1 MDHTSTQYDLELR
14 DLRTGFLEMGALVNV
29 QLQRAL
35 ELVLSG
41 NKNLLAT
48 VFEQERLVNETQLK
62 LDHQGL
68 QLIAKRQPAAVDL
81 RLIMCTVSAVSD
93 LERIGDEVKKIA
105 QRAGQFEASD
115 KFKALGL
122 NEINNMGDMA
132 HRMLSRAMLSFAQ
145 LDVLM
150 AADVISKDATVDTE
164 YERIMRML
172 VTLMV
177 EDPKTISA
185 GLDVA
190 FLVKAIERVADHA
203 KNISEYTIHIVQGK
217 DPRHP
222 N

>member
-150 AADVISKDATVDTE
+150 AADVISRDATVDTE

>member
-1 MDHTSTQYDLELR
+1 MEHTSKQYDAELH
-14 DLRTGFLEMGALVNV
+14 DLRAGLLEMGALVNV

-41 NKNLLAT
+41 DKNLLAT
-48 VFEQERLVNETQLK
+48 VFEQERLVNETQIK

-81 RLIMCTVSAVSD
+81 RLIMCTVAAVSD

-105 QRAGQFEASD
+105 QRAGQFQASD

-132 HRMLSRAMLSFAQ
+132 HRMLTRAMLSFAQ

-150 AADVISKDATVDTE
+150 AADVISKDSTVDTE

-172 VTLMV
+172 VTLMI

-217 DPRHP
+217 DPRHL

>member
-1 MDHTSTQYDLELR
+1 MEHTSKQYDAELH
-14 DLRTGFLEMGALVNV
+14 DLRAGLLEMGALVTV

-41 NKNLLAT
+41 DKNLLAT
-48 VFEQERLVNETQLK
+48 VFEQERLVNETQIK

-105 QRAGQFEASD
+105 QRAGQFQASD

-132 HRMLSRAMLSFAQ
+132 HRMLTRAMLSFAQ

-150 AADVISKDATVDTE
+150 AADVISKDSTVDTE

-172 VTLMV
+172 VTLMI

-203 KNISEYTIHIVQGK
+203 KNISEYTIHIVQGN
-217 DPRHP
+217 DPRHSS
-222 N
+222 